1 VTTVLRGFVQLQVY
15 VLVCVAP
22 LVFALLGDR
31 PPGRE
36 FVVELSVG
44 LGFVGLA
51 VLGLQLVV
59 TTRIKDLAGPY
70 GMDVV
75 IQFHRQMSI
84 VGFAMVLAHPALL
97 ITTELYDLSLLN
109 PFARDAQ
116 QWFGLAAVV
125 GLLTIVV
132 TSLWRKR
139 LRLGY
144 EVWKVVHGVVA
155 VTVVATALIHVQ
167 IVGYYVD
174 TLWKQVLW
182 IAMSAALLSA
192 IGWVRLVKPVL
203 LLRHPWEVVDVV
215 DEGAGSWT
223 LRLRPVGHDGLR
235 FQPGQFAWIVVGG
248 SPFSVE
254 EHPFSF
260 SSSAERG
267 TEEVS
272 FTIKE
277 LGDWTSQ
284 VSDIE
289 PGRRAYVDGPYG
301 AFSPDRAEGPG
312 FVLVAGGI
320 GITPILSIL
329 RTFADRGERRPLL
342 LLYGGS
348 SLDDLAFLDELHAL
362 AEQLALE
369 VVPVPQEAPEGWEGE
384 SGFVD
389 ADMLAR
395 HLPDRG
401 LERWQCFVC
410 GPPPMIDAVEEA
422 LEGIGVPPDHIHAER
437 FEFA

>member
-1 VTTVLRGFVQLQVY
+1 VTTVLRGFLQLQLY

-22 LVFALLGDR
+22 LLFALLGDR

-36 FVVELSVG
+36 FIVELSVA

-75 IQFHRQMSI
+75 IQFHRQMSG
-84 VGFAMVLAHPALL
+84 VGFAMVLAHPILL
-97 ITTELYDLSLLN
+97 ITTDRYDASLLN

-116 QWFGLAAVV
+116 QWFGLAAVIA
-125 GLLTIVV
+125 LLVV
-132 TSLWRKR
+132 VVSSLWRER

-144 EVWKVVHGVVA
+144 ETWKVAHGVLA
-155 VTVVATALIHVQ
+155 VLVVATALIHVQ

-182 IAMSAALLSA
+182 VAMSAALLSA

-203 LLRHPWEVVDVV
+203 MMRHPWEVAEVV

-223 LRLRPVGHDGLR
+223 LRLRPVGHAGVR
-235 FQPGQFAWIVVGG
+235 FQPGQFAWLVVGG
-248 SPFSVE
+248 STFSVQ

-267 TEEVS
+267 SEEVT

-284 VSDIE
+284 VGAIE
-289 PGRRAYVDGPYG
+289 PGTRAYVDGPYG

-312 FVLVAGGI
+312 FLLAAGGI
-320 GITPILSIL
+320 GVTPVLSIL
-329 RTFADRGERRPLL
+329 RTFADRDERRPVVV
-342 LLYGGS
+342 LYGGS
-348 SLDDLAFLDELHAL
+348 DLDDLVFLDEMRAMGDR
-362 AEQLALE
+362 LALE
-369 VVPVPQEAPEGWEGE
+369 VVPVPEEPPQGWEGE

-389 ADMLAR
+389 RDMLAR
-395 HLPDRG
+395 HLPTRG
-401 LERWQCFVC
+401 VERWQCFVC
-410 GPPPMIDAVEEA
+410 GPPPMIDAVEDA
-422 LEGIGVPPDHIHAER
+422 LEGLGVPPDHIHAER